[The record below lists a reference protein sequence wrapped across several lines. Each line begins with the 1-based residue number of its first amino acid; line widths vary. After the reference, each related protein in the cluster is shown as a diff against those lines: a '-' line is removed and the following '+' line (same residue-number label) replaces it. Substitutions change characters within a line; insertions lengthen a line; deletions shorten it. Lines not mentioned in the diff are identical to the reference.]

1 MKDKVLNRR
10 KFLKAGIAGATAI
23 TVLPRWIVGKVSG
36 AVPPSEK
43 VYIAI
48 VGAGGQGRTNADALF
63 REPDAQIVAV
73 CDPNEEDDYSRFYY
87 GGKAGRAP
95 VKARIEEHY
104 SKQNPAFKCKEY
116 EDFRIMFEK
125 EKGID
130 AVLVATPDHVHAVV
144 TAAAM
149 RLGKHVYCEKPLT
162 HNIWEARQ
170 IARIARETKVATQ
183 MGNQGH
189 SGEGI
194 RMTCEWIWAGAIGQV
209 REVHA
214 WSDAGGWAKGPGRP
228 KETPPVPKGLNWDI
242 WLGPREYRPYH
253 PAYAPYNWRGWWA
266 FGTGAIGDMACHNID
281 PAVWAL
287 KLEAPTSVEASS
299 PGVDNEVVSQC
310 AIFRYN
316 FPARGDMPPV
326 KLVWYDGGLR
336 PERPEELEEDQVLGG
351 GGNGILFIGDKGK
364 IMCGGWGG
372 TPVLLPQSRM
382 DEFKRPPKTIPR
394 SKGHHRDWLDAC
406 KGGPQPSSN
415 FEYAA
420 RLTEIVLLGNVAL
433 RTGKKIYWDYEN
445 MRAKNA
451 PEAEKFIKETYR
463 KGWELPV

>member
-1 MKDKVLNRR
+1 MKTQINRR
-10 KFLKAGIAGATAI
+10 KFLKAGATAAAI
-23 TVLPRWIVGKVSG
+23 TIVPRWILGG
-36 AVPPSEK
+36 AGVVPPSEK
-43 VYIAI
+43 VYIGI
-48 VGAGGQGRTNADALF
+48 VGVGGQGRTNADALF

-73 CDPNEEDDYSRFYY
+73 CDPNEEADYSRFYY

-104 SKQNPAFKCKEY
+104 TKQNPSYKCREY
-116 EDFRIMFEK
+116 EDFRVMFEK
-125 EKGID
+125 EKNID
-130 AVLVATPDHVHAVV
+130 AVLIATPDHVHAVV

-170 IARIARETKVATQ
+170 IAKIAKETKVATQ

-194 RMTCEWIWAGAIGQV
+194 RMTCEWIWAGAIGEV

-214 WSDAGGWAKGPGRP
+214 WTDASGWAKGPGRP
-228 KETPPVPKGLNWDI
+228 KETPPVPKGFNWDL
-242 WLGPREYRPYH
+242 WLGPREFRPYH

-266 FGTGAIGDMACHNID
+266 FGTGAIGDMACHNLD

-287 KLEAPTSVEASS
+287 NLQSPISVEACA
-299 PGVDNEVVSQC
+299 PGVDSEVVSQC

-316 FPARGDMPPV
+316 FAARGNMPPV
-326 KLVWYDGGLR
+326 KVTWYDGGLR

-364 IMCGGWGG
+364 IMCAGWGG

-382 DEFKRPPKTIPR
+382 DELKRPQKTIPR

-451 PEAEKFIKETYR
+451 PQAEQFIKENYR
-463 KGWELPV
+463 KGWEVA

>member
-1 MKDKVLNRR
+1 MKENKKVINRR
-10 KFLKAGIAGATAI
+10 QFLATTATLTAFTLVPRYVLGGAKF
-23 TVLPRWIVGKVSG
+23 
-36 AVPPSEK
+36 VPPSEK

-48 VGAGGQGRTNADALF
+48 IGAGGQGRTNADALF

-73 CDPNEEDDYSRFYY
+73 CDPNEDADYSPFYY
-87 GGKAGRAP
+87 GGRAGRLP
-95 VKARIEEHY
+95 VKARIEKHY
-104 SKQNPAFKCKEY
+104 SAQNPNYKCLEY
-116 EDFRIMFEK
+116 EDFRIMLEK

-130 AVLVATPDHVHAVV
+130 AVLIATPDHVHAVA
-144 TAAAM
+144 TIYAM
-149 RLGKHVYCEKPLT
+149 RHGKHVYCEKPLT
-162 HNIWEARQ
+162 HNIWEARMV
-170 IARIARETKVATQ
+170 AKVAKETGVATQ

-194 RMTCEWIWAGAIGQV
+194 RMTCEWIWAGAIGNI

-228 KETPPVPKGLNWDI
+228 KDTPPVPKGLNWDL

-253 PAYAPYNWRGWWA
+253 PAYTPYNWRGWWA

-287 KLEAPTSVEASS
+287 KLESPISVEASA
-299 PGVDNEVVSQC
+299 PGVDSEVVSQC
-310 AIFRYN
+310 AIFRYQ
-316 FPARGDMPPV
+316 FGPRGDMPPV

-336 PERPEELEEDQVLGG
+336 PERPEELEEDQVMGG
-351 GGNGILFIGDKGK
+351 GGNGIIFIGDKGK

-406 KGGPQPSSN
+406 KGGPPASSN

-420 RLTEIVLLGNVAL
+420 KLTEIVLLGNVAL

-451 PEAEKFIKETYR
+451 PQAEKFIKETYR
-463 KGWELPV
+463 KGWEIA